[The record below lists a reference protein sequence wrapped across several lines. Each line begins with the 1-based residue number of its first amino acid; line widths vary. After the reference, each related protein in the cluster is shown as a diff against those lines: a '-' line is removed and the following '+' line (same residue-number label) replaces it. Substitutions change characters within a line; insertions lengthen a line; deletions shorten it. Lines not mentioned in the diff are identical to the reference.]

1 MLRFEIVFMMMREL
15 GREDKVT
22 DVYAPKRERKGFV

>member
-1 MLRFEIVFMMMREL
+1 MMMREL
-15 GREDKVT
+15 EREDKVT

>member
-1 MLRFEIVFMMMREL
+1 MMREL
-15 GREDKVT
+15 EREDKVT